1 MGKAIGV
8 VFAVIIVALGIL
20 AASSLFIVDEREQA
34 MVMRFGKV
42 DKIITEPGLQFKIP
56 FVQNTVF
63 VEKRVLAVNASRS
76 EVVTKDQKRLLV
88 DAFSRFRI
96 SDPLLYYQSFGNLS
110 VASSRIGTLLGSRV
124 RQVLAEQI
132 LTDIVSGERGR
143 LMDDIKNQVNAEVER
158 RGLTVVDVRIVRAD
172 LPEENSQK
180 VFDRMRSQREQEAK
194 QIRAEGA
201 ESAQR
206 IRANAER
213 ERTVLVA
220 NAKKDAEILRGNGDA
235 EKNRIFAKAFG
246 QDPDFFAF
254 YRSMQAYREAISDDD
269 TTMIL
274 SPESDFFRYFG
285 SQGKAGN

>member
-1 MGKAIGV
+1 MGKTISIILAIIV
-8 VFAVIIVALGIL
+8 VALGIVG
-20 AASSLFIVDEREQA
+20 ASSLFTVDERQQA

-42 DKIITEPGLQFKIP
+42 DKIITEPGLQYKIP
-56 FVQNTVF
+56 FVQNVIF

-96 SDPLLYYQSFGNLS
+96 SDPLLFYQSFGDLR
-110 VASSRIGTLLGSRV
+110 VASSRIGTLLSSRV
-124 RQVLAEQI
+124 RQVLATQI
-132 LTDIVSGERGR
+132 LTDIVSGERSR
-143 LMDDIKNQVNAEVER
+143 LMDEIKNQVNVEVER
-158 RGLTVVDVRIVRAD
+158 RGLQVVDVRIVRAD
-172 LPEENSQK
+172 LPNENSQK
-180 VFDRMRSQREQEAK
+180 VFDRMRTEREQEAK
-194 QIRAEGA
+194 QLRAEGA
-201 ESAQR
+201 EIAQR

-213 ERTVLVA
+213 ERTVLIA
-220 NAKKDAEILRGNGDA
+220 NAKKDAEILRGTGDA
-235 EKNRIFAKAFG
+235 EKNRIFAAAFG

-274 SPESDFFRYFG
+274 SPDSDFFRYFG